1 MPPER
6 LQERLCFLVLW
17 DFGILG
23 EIIPELEH
31 TSTTRHEP
39 YHILQRSITRVS
51 ILFLLGAQDERT
63 ARHKKLLQLWISF
76 FRGAVARVGVFIQK
90 VKPPFLLLQEVLA
103 RWLAPSRKKCFCDAA
118 STEGGRKESTG
129 VSIGRKT
136 PLWLV
141 QKREVHTTGLSPK

>member
-1 MPPER
+1 MPPKR
-6 LQERLCFLVLW
+6 LQERLRFLVLW
-17 DFGILG
+17 DLGILG

-31 TSTTRHEP
+31 IQPLAMNRIIFSNGLLHGF
-39 YHILQRSITRVS
+39 S

-118 STEGGRKESTG
+118 STEGGGKESTG